1 MCETKTITAYFS
13 KNLLVAPSFRTY
25 RDHKEKTVGHQSKN
39 ESQISEKTGTDTI
52 AWKANAII

>member
-13 KNLLVAPSFRTY
+13 KTLLVAPSFRTY
-25 RDHKEKTVGHQSKN
+25 QDHKEKTVGHHSKN
-39 ESQISEKTGTDTI
+39 ESQSYEKTGTYTI